1 MSKILI
7 VDDDKDILEF
17 LSYNFEN
24 DGFEV
29 YTASDGKDAI
39 EKAIAIDP
47 DLIIM
52 DVMMPK
58 MDGIEATSEL
68 RKNPAFEKTVIIFLT
83 ARGEDYSQ
91 LAGYDAGAD
100 DYITKPVKPK
110 ILISKVNALL
120 RRNKGISDDRETK
133 NSGLSSNRVTID
145 KEKYVVI
152 KDGESLYLPR
162 KEFEL
167 LSLLVS
173 RPGKVFLRDEIYTKV
188 WGHDTVVGDRTI
200 DVHIRKL
207 RAKVGNDLIKTIKG
221 VGYRYDEV

>member
-1 MSKILI
+1 MSRILI
-7 VDDDKDILEF
+7 VDDDPDILEF
-17 LSYNFEN
+17 LGYNFESE
-24 DGFEV
+24 GFEV
-29 YTASDGKDAI
+29 HTAADGKEAI
-39 EKAIAIDP
+39 SKAKSVKP

-52 DVMMPK
+52 DVMMPR
-58 MDGIEATSEL
+58 MDGIEATTEL
-68 RKNPAFEKTVIIFLT
+68 RNLPEFSETIIIFLT

-120 RRNKGISDDRETK
+120 RRSNVSNDSANK
-133 NSGLSSNRVTID
+133 SGKADKKRLQID
-145 KEKYVVI
+145 KEKYMVI

-173 RPGKVFLRDEIYTKV
+173 RPGKVFLRDEIYAKV
-188 WGHDTVVGDRTI
+188 WGSETVVGDRTI

-207 RAKVGNDLIKTIKG
+207 RAKVGEDLIKTIKG
-221 VGYRYDEV
+221 VGYRYEES